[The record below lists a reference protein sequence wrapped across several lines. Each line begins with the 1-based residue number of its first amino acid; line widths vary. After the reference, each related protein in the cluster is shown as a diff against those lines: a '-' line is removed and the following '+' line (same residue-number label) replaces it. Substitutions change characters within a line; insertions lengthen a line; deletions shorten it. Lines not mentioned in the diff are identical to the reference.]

1 MTRTRLLAL
10 LAVLAMVVAACGGDG
25 DAETTTT
32 ADSGTGDTT
41 ATTEAGEETPE
52 PTEPPSGGGAGEGG
66 HLQLLMWQ
74 APSTLNGY
82 LSTGTKDTMGAS
94 LILEPLASFGP
105 ETEIV
110 PKLAADVPTLENG
123 GHAEDL
129 MSVTWTLKEGL
140 LWSDGTP
147 VTAADVVFTWEYCTA
162 EGSTCSQTGSF
173 AGVTSVEA
181 VDDLNVKINFDAPTP
196 YPYLP
201 FVGGVS
207 PVLQAAQFADCLG
220 EAAPTCTDQNFAPI
234 GTGPFMVTN
243 FLVDD
248 TVDYAV
254 NPNYREFADGK
265 PFFGTVQ
272 IKGGGDAT
280 QAARSVLEIPEADYA
295 WNLQVP
301 PDVLEPMIAA
311 GNGELFVGF
320 AANVE
325 HINLNQTDPRSDTP
339 SDFVDGNNPHPVL
352 HGNPDFARAL
362 SMAIDREE
370 LTAVG
375 YGVAGAPTCNVWP
388 SPPAVSTTHDWCLT
402 QDIEGANALLDGLG
416 YEDTNGDGTR
426 EHPVFGELVF
436 DFNTSTN
443 QVRQD
448 FQALIQGY
456 WSQIG
461 IGMNPRNVDAS
472 VYFSGGG
479 DADTL
484 VRFDADMQMYTFV
497 PLPGGQSHF
506 AGYTTAEMTDSSTGF
521 GGANAV
527 RYSNPEYD
535 ALYETLAVTVDPD
548 ERNELIKQLSDM
560 IVADGAVIPLVW
572 RASASAFANDIQGY
586 ETLNGW
592 DSEFWNIADW
602 YREG

>member
-10 LAVLAMVVAACGGDG
+10 LAVLALVVAACGDADG
-25 DAETTTT
+25 DTTTTADQGTGETTTT
-32 ADSGTGDTT
+32 AGDD
-41 ATTEAGEETPE
+41 GTPE

-110 PKLAADVPTLENG
+110 PKLAADVPTLDNG

-140 LWSDGTP
+140 LWSDGSP
-147 VTAADVVFTWEYCTA
+147 VTANDAVFTWEYCTA

-181 VDDLNVKINFDAPTP
+181 VDDLNIKINFDAPTP

-201 FVGGVS
+201 FVGAVS

-220 EAAPTCTDQNFAPI
+220 EAAPTCTDQNFGPI
-234 GTGPFMVTN
+234 GTGPFMVSN

-436 DFNTSTN
+436 DYNTSTN

-456 WSQIG
+456 WGQIG

-497 PLPGGQSHF
+497 PLPGGQAHF
-506 AGYTTAEMTDSSTGF
+506 AGYTTADMTDSSTGY

-535 ALYETLAVTVDPD
+535 ALYATLAETVDQD

-560 IVADGAVIPLVW
+560 IVGDGAVIPLVW
-572 RASASAFANDIQGY
+572 RASASAFANDILGY
-586 ETLNGW
+586 DTLNGW